1 MKKERLYSLDLL
13 RGLDM
18 MLLVVIGPLVKAA
31 NTAWKLP
38 PSFTGQFK
46 Q

>member
-18 MLLVVIGPLVKAA
+18 MLLVVIGPLVKAM
-31 NTAWKLP
+31 NTA
-38 PSFTGQFK
+38 
-46 Q
+46 